1 MLHIKRTRKRLKL
14 IAGSDYA
21 SNVVGTPVATVKD
34 TGNGLIFKFP
44 THSSINQDNY
54 VCIDYSEAHYM
65 WLLLIEM
72 QDKLGFCEEEIG
84 SAYGE

>member
-1 MLHIKRTRKRLKL
+1 MLHIKHTSDKIKL
-14 IAGSDYA
+14 IAGSDYN

-65 WLLLIEM
+65 WLLLIEL
-72 QDKLGFCEEEIG
+72 QNKLGFCEEEIG
-84 SAYGE
+84 SVYGK